1 MKKLRKSIK
10 YLIILTLVY
19 LPFAFTV
26 PNYLMVNTSSSMP
39 EGIYYTSNFDHKNL
53 KKGEVISLAIPLN
66 ARKVLYS
73 REYLGSHTKK
83 LIKTVAG
90 KAGDLIEIKKN
101 KVFINSEYV
110 GRISKLDSKGRVL
123 TSSLKSGIIPI
134 NKVFVLGMIEN
145 SYDSRYFGLISKDII
160 LKKAELILK
169 F

>member
-1 MKKLRKSIK
+1 MKKLKNFIK
-10 YLIILTLVY
+10 YLMTLTLMY
-19 LPFAFTV
+19 LPFSFIV

-39 EGIYYTSNFDHKNL
+39 EGIYYTSNFKNKNF
-53 KKGEVISLAIPLN
+53 KKGEIISLKIPLN
-66 ARKVLYS
+66 AREILYS
-73 REYLGSHTKK
+73 REYMGSHTKK
-83 LIKTVAG
+83 LIKKVAG

-110 GRISKLDSKGRVL
+110 GMISKLDSKGRSL
-123 TSSLKSGIIPI
+123 TSSLKAGIIPI